1 MPSIF
6 KDTVEVFRSK
16 YIMAQIYKIVVGMC
30 VRERD
35 GRMGKERERE
45 MVVGEDRGRGEEK
58 GEILEGIG
66 EDKRL

>member
-1 MPSIF
+1 
-6 KDTVEVFRSK
+6 
-16 YIMAQIYKIVVGMC
+16 MAQIYKIVMGVY
-30 VRERD
+30 VRERERGEWG
-35 GRMGKERERE
+35 GRERERE